1 MSDATQEKR
10 GRNVWGLSSSDTES
24 SWGWS
29 WLTSCTLGA
38 HAWPRVLHPSGS
50 AELISCSSIN
60 GARASEPLSRV
71 NDTRGW
77 TQGVTL
83 VILRK
88 WVTFFKCSVLVIQ
101 SVTLWWIVYF
111 PKRLPDLRG
120 AIFCSRHDF
129 GCIWAGRFNM
139 LTWCSCLM
147 QISPLWHDGSDKS
160 FQSNWS
166 NRLDWDGLYFTA
178 TVQSMQQQDYIS
190 QLDPTR
196 KLLHVVLPFYATMF
210 LLSSISSRVPASQ
223 LCLMASVSE
232 RSSRVAFWRWHRYTS
247 YKLWNI

>member
-24 SWGWS
+24 CWGWR

-38 HAWPRVLHPSGS
+38 HAWPRVLHRSGS
-50 AELISCSSIN
+50 AEPNQL
-60 GARASEPLSRV
+60 LFYK
-71 NDTRGW
+71 RGLVP
-77 TQGVTL
+77 QSLTL
-83 VILRK
+83 VLMTPEAWRK
-88 WVTFFKCSVLVIQ
+88 ELSWLFCGSGLLSLNAQSLWYNQWLFGEYFIFPNAFQTSEEPFSARVMTLV
-101 SVTLWWIVYF
+101 VYE
-111 PKRLPDLRG
+111 RG
-120 AIFCSRHDF
+120 SSTCWR
-129 GCIWAGRFNM
+129 
-139 LTWCSCLM
+139 TWCSCLM

-160 FQSNWS
+160 FQPNWS
-166 NRLDWDGLYFTA
+166 NRLDWDRLYFTA

-232 RSSRVAFWRWHRYTS
+232 RSSRVAF
-247 YKLWNI
+247 